1 MSNICVFASSSDSVA
16 HVYKTAASD
25 LGHALAKANFG
36 VVFGAGTDGL
46 MGELARSAHAHG
58 GKVIGVIPDSLNFPG
73 IVYPHCDEL
82 YDTRTM
88 HRRKA
93 IMESKSSAFIALPGG
108 FGTLEEI
115 LEIITLK
122 QLDYHDKAIVILNIN
137 GFFDHLIAQFN
148 DIVAQNFA
156 AGDVL
161 TLFGVMDSVPDALN
175 YIQTYSPTTTYKKN
189 EGLE

>member
-1 MSNICVFASSSDSVA
+1 MSNICVFASSSDIVA
-16 HVYKTAASD
+16 DVYKTAAKD
-25 LGHALAKANFG
+25 LGQALAKAAYG

-46 MGELARSAHAHG
+46 MGQLARSAHANG
-58 GKVIGVIPDSLNFPG
+58 GKVIGVIPDSLNYPG

-93 IMESKSSAFIALPGG
+93 IMESKSEAFIALPGG

-122 QLDYHDKAIVILNIN
+122 QLGYHDKAIVILNIN

-148 DIVAQNFA
+148 DIVSQSFA
-156 AGDVL
+156 AHEVL
-161 TLFGVMDSVPDALN
+161 TLFCVKDSVSEALH
-175 YIQTYSPTTTYKKN
+175 YIQTYSPTTTYQKN